1 MSKYLTYAT
10 EEAANRKIKIKN
22 KSKYFFLFD
31 TAQICMCLCC
41 ATEGAA
47 NRKIKIKNKSK
58 YLTYVCAVHEKKRRT
73 RITNENI

>member
-10 EEAANRKIKIKN
+10 EE
-22 KSKYFFLFD
+22 
-31 TAQICMCLCC
+31 
-41 ATEGAA
+41 AA

-73 RITNENI
+73 KKTNENI